1 MNCIK
6 VWNKNN
12 IRVRTSDRYV
22 SITDMAQA
30 DGKLLADWARL
41 KTTESYLST
50 LSLVMGIPITS
61 DSDGSEAL
69 LYITKGGNQEQ
80 GTWAHPKVAIRF
92 AQWCSDEFAIQVDSW
107 VEELLR
113 TGTVSVN
120 QDLQLER
127 LVSIANLAIDMSFG
141 TLNLKPELISGL
153 KLNATIELVP
163 ELAKALE
170 PARQMLINST
180 AQELELLTVTQIGKQ
195 LELSAIK
202 VNKLLV
208 EKGLQIKN
216 PRKTSK
222 KDSAYI
228 PAGQGLEFSD
238 LTLATG
244 NGKDNTTYQQLRW
257 YPSVIDLL
265 VS

>member
-1 MNCIK
+1 M
-6 VWNKNN
+6 
-12 IRVRTSDRYV
+12 
-22 SITDMAQA
+22 
-30 DGKLLADWARL
+30 
-41 KTTESYLST
+41 
-50 LSLVMGIPITS
+50 
-61 DSDGSEAL
+61 
-69 LYITKGGNQEQ
+69 
-80 GTWAHPKVAIRF
+80 
-92 AQWCSDEFAIQVDSW
+92 
-107 VEELLR
+107 
-113 TGTVSVN
+113 GTVSVS

-141 TLNLKPELISGL
+141 TLNLKPELVSGL

-195 LELSAIK
+195 LNLSAIK

-208 EKGLQIKN
+208 EQGLQAKN

-222 KDSAYI
+222 KDCAYI
-228 PAGQGLEFSD
+228 PVGQGLEFSD

-244 NGKDNTTYQQLRW
+244 TGKDNTTYQQLRW
-257 YPSVIDLL
+257 YPSVLDLL
-265 VS
+265 VV